1 MEMFAMLVLIITL
14 ILTGY
19 ILYKVLR
26 HPLKT
31 LKGLSALLC
40 LAVLG
45 CVAWLSIIYFITNI
59 L

>member
-1 MEMFAMLVLIITL
+1 MEFVIMLLLIATL

-45 CVAWLSIIYFITNI
+45 CVAWLSIIYFTTNI

>member
-26 HPLKT
+26 HPIKT
-31 LKGLSALLC
+31 VKLLGSLLC
-40 LAVLG
+40 LAMVG
-45 CVAWLSIIYFITNI
+45 CVVWFGIIYFAMSV
-59 L
+59 